1 MCPSDLQHGPALAE
15 WAFDQLDRSRAAV
28 LYRNDD
34 YGRGV
39 AATFTE
45 AFEAAG
51 GTVVALDPYLTEIM
65 DQPDSFDPYLERAM
79 QRGMDVLVVAGQAD
93 GGLAVL
99 NAARRAGYDGPVL
112 GADGLTSLKDAGPV
126 ANGVFIS
133 SAFLPDRDTPVAS
146 AFVDAYNQKYNE
158 MPDHRGAMTYDAI
171 KLIVEAL
178 REVGTDRMALRDYV
192 ASVGSSRPAF
202 EGVSGTI
209 AFDPNGDVAGKEV
222 AMGVVRNGMLVTAGS

>member
-1 MCPSDLQHGPALAE
+1 
-15 WAFDQLDRSRAAV
+15 
-28 LYRNDD
+28 
-34 YGRGV
+34 
-39 AATFTE
+39 
-45 AFEAAG
+45 
-51 GTVVALDPYLTEIM
+51 M

-79 QRGMDVLVVAGQAD
+79 QRGKDVLVVAGQAD

-202 EGVSGTI
+202 EGVSGRI